1 MDLMSHFRME
11 SLQPLIMLITPGAT
25 AVIPYVLM
33 VVTGNDKI
41 ASFLDKHEF
50 MFGTLV
56 VLLAVAAGLIL
67 EDFGSLIE
75 SRIWDKLQEDT
86 TKNEA
91 VWWKYLR
98 TAFEVEPMGQRYL
111 RTILLRMKFEL
122 SFSLSLIPLFI
133 GLVILNG
140 RFSLLSGR
148 SMKLV
153 GLIVIVLAAYLL
165 WESYQSASLLKRLH
179 AALTDKIIIV
189 GKDTK
194 GTTE

>member
-1 MDLMSHFRME
+1 ME